1 MSLESKEKALAIAD
15 IAQRYGALDL
25 LILDM
30 QDVMTITDYF
40 IICHGR
46 SKVHCQALA
55 EHIDEDMAKAD
66 VHARHREGLKEGYW
80 IILDYLDVV
89 VHIFEEEART
99 YYDLRRLWMDAVEVE
114 VPQPA

>member
-1 MSLESKEKALAIAD
+1 MTLDSLQKAIEIAR
-15 IAQRYGALDL
+15 IANDRGALDL
-25 LILDM
+25 VALDM
-30 QDVMTITDYF
+30 REVMTITDMF

-55 EHIDEDMAKAD
+55 ENIEEQMSQQQVYVKHT
-66 VHARHREGLKEGYW
+66 EGLRDGVW

-89 VHIFEEEART
+89 VHIFEEEARHF
-99 YYDLRRLWMDAVEVE
+99 YDLRRLWMDADEIE